1 MARSRRPQQSSVPQE
16 PRAPRAKGRGGG
28 GDRPPAKA
36 ADRPGPERDGG
47 HAGGR
52 ERRGGRPQGEDHP
65 ATPAK
70 RLELELPGGA
80 RPRLVAPVI
89 LAVSPGRDYELLDSG
104 DGEKLERYGDL
115 RVRRP
120 ENQAIWPRRLGT
132 PEWENAD
139 ALFTGDVEEEGL
151 GRWQF
156 PREPLG
162 ETWPLAHD
170 GMSYL
175 GRFTSFRHVGVFPE
189 QAAHWAFVEDRIM
202 ARAKTGDA
210 PRVLNL
216 FGYTGLASLLAAR
229 AGAEVTHV
237 DASKKAIGWAR
248 ENQEIA
254 GLLERPIR
262 WICEDAVRYV
272 EREVKRGSRYDV
284 VLLDPPKFGRGP
296 KGETWQLFEDLPYLV
311 ALTRALLSDTP
322 DCVVLTAYSIR
333 ASFYSLGAVMGEA
346 FRGLGGA
353 IEAGELVIGEAGEEP
368 RLLSTSLF
376 CRWIA
381 E

>member
-65 ATPAK
+65 ATPSN
-70 RLELELPGGA
+70 RLELELPRGA

-104 DGEKLERYGDL
+104 DGEKFERYGDL

-189 QAAHWAFVEDRIM
+189 QAAQDSPERPELSGRGM
-202 ARAKTGDA
+202 LGDA
-210 PRVLNL
+210 GEAPDLDQFV
-216 FGYTGLASLLAAR
+216 AAR
-229 AGAEVTHV
+229 PTLAEHLWDAADAGWQEH
-237 DASKKAIGWAR
+237 DGCRGGPQHLSRPAR
-248 ENQEIA
+248 NQEA
-254 GLLERPIR
+254 A
-262 WICEDAVRYV
+262 EDVGTGQR
-272 EREVKRGSRYDV
+272 
-284 VLLDPPKFGRGP
+284 
-296 KGETWQLFEDLPYLV
+296 
-311 ALTRALLSDTP
+311 
-322 DCVVLTAYSIR
+322 
-333 ASFYSLGAVMGEA
+333 
-346 FRGLGGA
+346 
-353 IEAGELVIGEAGEEP
+353 
-368 RLLSTSLF
+368 
-376 CRWIA
+376 
-381 E
+381 